1 MQEKL
6 MTQKEL
12 AKRWSVA
19 EATLERWRTIS
30 PITVT
35 P

>member
-19 EATLERWRTIS
+19 EATLPWNDGGPS
-30 PITVT
+30 VPLL
-35 P
+35 

>member
-19 EATLERWRTIS
+19 EARTMADHQ
-30 PITVT
+30 PYYGDR
-35 P
+35 